1 MILELAVATTHV
13 ILKYINMAFITKQK
27 LILILVVIII
37 GLPLF
42 LFGTPRLSDYLKEK
56 DAIINVITLKRQIV
70 ESIKTSDQLKL
81 QIIANK
87 TMGAYFFTIQELCK
101 KQYFQLKTNCE
112 LSDLN
117 KSNLQ
122 TLSAVLETGIFEI
135 VEAQED

>member
-1 MILELAVATTHV
+1 
-13 ILKYINMAFITKQK
+13 MAFITKQK
-27 LILILVVIII
+27 LILISVIIII

-42 LFGTPRLSDYLKEK
+42 LFGTPRFSEYLKEK
-56 DAIINVITLKRQIV
+56 DAIINVIALKLQIV
-70 ESIKTSDQLKL
+70 ESIKTSDQLEL

-87 TMGAYFFTIQELCK
+87 TLSTYLLTIQELCK

-122 TLSAVLETGIFEI
+122 TLSTVLEIGILEI